1 MNTSI
6 DIVDLLVTT
15 AFAILGYL
23 LQQKDTKQGK
33 QIDLLFEKHD
43 HDAAALDA
51 LKLKIAEQHYQKAEL
66 DRKFHSLENATRE
79 GFLDLGKKLD
89 RLSDALLAHITH
101 EGK

>member
-6 DIVDLLVTT
+6 DIIDLLVTT
-15 AFAILGYL
+15 IFAILGYL
-23 LQQKDTKQGK
+23 LQQKDAKQGK
-33 QIDLLFEKHD
+33 QIELLFEKHD
-43 HDAAALDA
+43 ADATALEA

-66 DRKFHSLENATRE
+66 DRKFNSLECATRE